1 MPQLSEDIE
10 EITGFNPKVTSL
22 DIYDEDEDE
31 INSWYEKD
39 WADLFKSFD
48 N

>member
-1 MPQLSEDIE
+1 LKEPPFIPHLTEDIE
-10 EITGFNPKVTSL
+10 EITGFNPLITSL

-39 WADLFKSFD
+39 
-48 N
+48 